1 MDLSLGLTTSMPVSS
16 SVLLAKKVE
25 KLEYSRVWVGEDIPK
40 REIFTYLS
48 ILALNT
54 REIGLGTGITSPYVR
69 DKVIL
74 STSIQAMYL
83 LLGDRFIL
91 GIGAGGLP
99 EIEEFT
105 GRKPSKP
112 LSVLEDTTNLVMD
125 KFDTSVYFGIR
136 GPKMLELA
144 GRIADG
150 VILSGPKSYIS
161 KAVKII
167 DDAANGREVR
177 KVLWNAF
184 ILDGTQKDA
193 TKITS
198 IMLESMPEFALAG
211 LKDNP
216 ENELC
221 IFGSVDE
228 ILEEAKNYEEL
239 GIDELVVGPPY
250 GKNPEDVI
258 RRVGEAW
265 I

>member
-16 SVLLAKKVE
+16 SVLLVKKAE
-25 KLEYSRVWVGEDIPK
+25 KLGYSRVLVGEDIPK
-40 REIFTYLS
+40 RDIFTYLS

-69 DKVIL
+69 DKVIF
-74 STSIQAMYL
+74 STSIQAMNL
-83 LLGDRFIL
+83 LLSERFIL

-99 EIEEFT
+99 EIEEFA
-105 GRKPSKP
+105 GKKPSKP

-161 KAVKII
+161 KAVKMI
-167 DDAANGREVR
+167 DLAADGRAVR

-184 ILDGTQKDA
+184 ILDGTQSDA
-193 TKITS
+193 AKITS
-198 IMLESMPEFALAG
+198 IMLESMPEFALEG
-211 LKDNP
+211 LEGTP
-216 ENELC
+216 EKELC
-221 IFGSVDE
+221 LCGSIDNILKEAEDYENLGVDE
-228 ILEEAKNYEEL
+228 F
-239 GIDELVVGPPY
+239 VVGPPY

-258 RRVGEAW
+258 SRVGEAW